1 MTYAVSS
8 GTLNSTI
15 PYKLQWHH
23 QDSIAC
29 DTFRQLR
36 ATWAKC
42 RNGRV
47 KLKTARSCLA
57 SPGYCLDPENYRIL
71 SGAVSNN
78 SDRSTIC
85 IRDHGLGGNF
95 KCDIGS
101 ALHEQGNFQ
110 LSSSQPIFSCTW
122 QLSPLSLSLCM
133 QSSSQI
139 INTNK
144 QQHPTFYRLDALPVA
159 QPKVSKH
166 WRETAIWQLATENG

>member
-15 PYKLQWHH
+15 PYKLQRHH

-29 DTFRQLR
+29 DTFRQLW

-95 KCDIGS
+95 KCDIGR
-101 ALHEQGNFQ
+101 ALHGQGNFQ
-110 LSSSQPIFSCTW
+110 LSSCQPIFSCTG
-122 QLSPLSLSLCM
+122 QLSPLSVSRSACKAPVK
-133 QSSSQI
+133 SSPP
-139 INTNK
+139 TN
-144 QQHPTFYRLDALPVA
+144 PTFYRLDALPVA
-159 QPKVSKH
+159 QPKVLKH
-166 WRETAIWQLATENG
+166 WRDTAIWQLARENG